1 MFSVLLYYTISA
13 FYLAIMAM
21 ISVLDDADLDIVD
34 YELDID
40 QGEGQQDRRQQQ
52 LPTSVRM
59 MIKITLQNCNCLN
72 SVKRKQSN
80 DEINPIFQRSYQF
93 NRRAK

>member
-40 QGEGQQDRRQQQ
+40 QGEGQQDRRQQ
-52 LPTSVRM
+52 LPMSVRM
-59 MIKITLQNCNCLN
+59 MIKITLQNCNCFN

-80 DEINPIFQRSYQF
+80 DEINPISE
-93 NRRAK
+93 KLSV

>member
-34 YELDID
+34 
-40 QGEGQQDRRQQQ
+40 
-52 LPTSVRM
+52 
-59 MIKITLQNCNCLN
+59 
-72 SVKRKQSN
+72 
-80 DEINPIFQRSYQF
+80 DE
-93 NRRAK
+93 